1 MFVTQFIVI
10 KWHCEIPAF
19 LVVEKHSASI
29 ATTHASAI
37 VHVSYQCEFVP
48 VLSIDPGKLLLRT
61 RTKTMVK
68 LEFGAMARR

>member
-1 MFVTQFIVI
+1 ML
-10 KWHCEIPAF
+10 E
-19 LVVEKHSASI
+19 
-29 ATTHASAI
+29 SAI

-68 LEFGAMARR
+68 LEFGAIARR